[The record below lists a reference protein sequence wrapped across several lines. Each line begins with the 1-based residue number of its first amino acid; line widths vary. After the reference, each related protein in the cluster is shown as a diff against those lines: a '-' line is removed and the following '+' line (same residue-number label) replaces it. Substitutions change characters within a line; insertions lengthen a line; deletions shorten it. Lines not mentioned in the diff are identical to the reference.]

1 ITRYGVTPIDHSQ
14 YTPGPMARTWRD
26 AAVLLVAL
34 AGVDLRDSVT
44 AAANG
49 KIATDYTRFLDPNGL
64 KGARIGVARKYFGF
78 SDAVD
83 SLMSDLIEAMKRVG
97 AVMVDPAD
105 LESHG

>member
-1 ITRYGVTPIDHSQ
+1 VSICATRH
-14 YTPGPMARTWRD
+14 
-26 AAVLLVAL
+26 
-34 AGVDLRDSVT
+34 

-83 SLMSDLIEAMKRVG
+83 SLMNDLTDEMKRAG
-97 AVMVDPAD
+97 AVNR
-105 LESHG
+105 LIWLRS